1 MGCSRLYEQRM
12 SWLINHHKP
21 VLYIPTYSEPPA
33 AAAVGCDMGKHSFAA
48 AEWAAVPLRER

>member
-1 MGCSRLYEQRM
+1 M
-12 SWLINHHKP
+12 SWLIHHHRP

-33 AAAVGCDMGKHSFAA
+33 AAAVGCDMSKHSFAA